1 MLELSMNR
9 KVLAHSS
16 TLALLTLGLVACG
29 GSGSGGGDEG
39 IATGTINV
47 SVTDAAV
54 DSAEQVLVQFTG
66 VTVKPSEGE
75 AQAIPLSGDSQTCQD
90 YLDGRDPSPTQVG
103 EPTIRCIELKELQGT
118 NTADLLKDVVLTAGN
133 YSWMRLDVDAK
144 KGVMDSIIA
153 VNTGD
158 VYSLYVPSGSQ
169 SGLKLNSGF
178 TILAGGSHK
187 FVIDFDLRKSVNNP
201 QGFEDY
207 RLKPSLRMIDLAASG
222 NIVGAVDPSRL
233 TANGCTG
240 NVNTGDGF
248 AVYVYDTGADIGEE
262 GSSSAPLTS
271 ASVNWNADSN
281 QWDYTVGF
289 LAPGE
294 YTVAFTCQ
302 AAEDSAEVSDNGTFL
317 TESPDSPTIVVAN
330 QDSVV
335 NFP

>member
-1 MLELSMNR
+1 MKNLTR
-9 KVLAHSS
+9 SS
-16 TLALLTLGLVACG
+16 TLALLTLGLFACG
-29 GSGSGGGDEG
+29 DGGGGGDESV
-39 IATGTINV
+39 AAGTLNV

-75 AQAIPLSGDSQTCQD
+75 AQVIPLSGDSQTCQD
-90 YLDGRDPSPTQVG
+90 YLDGRDPSPTQLG

-144 KGVMDSIIA
+144 KGVMDSMIA
-153 VNTGD
+153 VNTGE

-169 SGLKLNSGF
+169 SGLKLNTGF
-178 TILAGGSHK
+178 AILAGGSHK

-207 RLKPSLRMIDLAASG
+207 RLKPSLRMIDLAESG

-248 AVYVYDTGADIGEE
+248 AVYVYDSGAAMGEE
-262 GSSSAPLTS
+262 GSSNAPLTS
-271 ASVNWNADSN
+271 ASVTWNADSN

-289 LAPGE
+289 LAPAE

-302 AAEDSAEVSDNGTFL
+302 AAEDSAEEPDNGTVL
-317 TESPDSPTIVVAN
+317 TESPESPTIVVAN